1 MSKNMSVDMGLKDG
15 KIFGVHPKM
24 ANRHGLIAGATGTG
38 KTTTLK
44 VMAEQFSDIGV
55 PVFMA
60 DVKGDLSGCCVPG
73 SAGSRFMERMEKIGF
88 EDFSFGGFPLAFWD
102 MYGETGHPVRTTVS
116 EMGPQLLSR
125 LMDLSDTQTGVLYM
139 VFKIADDMGLL
150 LLDYKDLSRMIRF
163 VADNSDELRA
173 EYGNIA
179 TQSIGAI
186 QRSILVLEETD
197 ASIFFGEPALKIKD
211 LMRKE
216 DGKGV
221 INILNS
227 TKLMQSPTLYS
238 TFLLW
243 LLSEL
248 FEELD
253 EVGDPD
259 KPRIAF
265 FFDEAHLLFKDTP
278 KILIEKVEQV
288 VRLIRS
294 KGVGVY
300 FITQSPL
307 DVPESV
313 LGQLGNRIQHALR
326 AYTPKDQK
334 AVRTTAQTFRQNP
347 NLDLETIITELAVGE
362 AIVSF
367 LDEDGAPSVAERVW
381 ILPPKS
387 AFGPADDAD
396 IKKVMDSSPMSDKY
410 DVEVDRESAYEI
422 LMKKAEKASKK
433 QEEEDEKIQMEI
445 EAEKLE
451 KERKSAEKERIAK
464 QKEREKK
471 RRAFK
476 SSALGKSLSSAGSTF
491 GRELGKS
498 VVRGILGSLK

>member
-1 MSKNMSVDMGLKDG
+1 
-15 KIFGVHPKM
+15 
-24 ANRHGLIAGATGTG
+24 
-38 KTTTLK
+38 
-44 VMAEQFSDIGV
+44 
-55 PVFMA
+55 
-60 DVKGDLSGCCVPG
+60 
-73 SAGSRFMERMEKIGF
+73 MERMDKIGF
-88 EDFSFGGFPLAFWD
+88 EDFSFSGYPIAFWD
-102 MYGETGHPVRTTVS
+102 MYGETGHPVRTTIS

-163 VADNSDELRA
+163 VSDNSDELRA

-197 ASIFFGEPALKIKD
+197 ASIFFGEPALKIED

-216 DGKGV
+216 GGKGV

-227 TKLMQSPTLYS
+227 TRLMQSPTLYS

-243 LLSEL
+243 LLAEL
-248 FEELD
+248 FEELE

-259 KPRIAF
+259 KPKMAF

-278 KILIEKVEQV
+278 KILLDKIEQV

-334 AVRTTAQTFRQNP
+334 AVKTTAQTFRQNP
-347 NLDLETIITELAVGE
+347 DLDLETIITELSVGE
-362 AIVSF
+362 AVISF
-367 LDEDGAPSVAERVW
+367 LDEDGAPGVAERVW

-387 AFGPADDAD
+387 AFGPADDED
-396 IKKVMDSSPMSDKY
+396 IEKVMKSSPMGDKY
-410 DVEVDRESAYEI
+410 DEETDRESAYEI
-422 LMKKAEKASKK
+422 LMERAEKADKK
-433 QEEEDEKIQMEI
+433 KEEEEAKIQETL
-445 EAEKLE
+445 EE
-451 KERKSAEKERIAK
+451 KEREKERAAAEKERARK
-464 QKEREKK
+464 EKERAAK
-471 RRAFK
+471 RKAFAN
-476 SSALGKSLSSAGSTF
+476 SAMGKSIKSAGTTF

-498 VVRGILGSLK
+498 LVRGILGSLK